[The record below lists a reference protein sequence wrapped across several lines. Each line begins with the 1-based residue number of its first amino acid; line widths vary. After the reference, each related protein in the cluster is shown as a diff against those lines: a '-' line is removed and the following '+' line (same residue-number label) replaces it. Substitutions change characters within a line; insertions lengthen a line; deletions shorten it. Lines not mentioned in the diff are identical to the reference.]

1 MFTTALSV
9 MISRMAYLTWV
20 EGFFDDSDETLEQV
34 AKTIDDIWFR
44 ALGLQTN

>member
-9 MISRMAYLTWV
+9 MISRLAYFTWV

-44 ALGLQTN
+44 SLGLQTD